1 MKWFVF
7 CLSVL
12 LGLLSKAS
20 YADHCSSLTVFG
32 AKSWQP
38 LSYVNKKTHQ
48 AEGIGYDLIKYI
60 AKDLNVSIQTKSV
73 IPWTRG
79 LSSLRKGHIDLAV
92 AIYFTEERTHDLIY
106 SDSYYTNEARI
117 FTRTDSNLEF
127 SELNDLLK
135 YSGGL
140 FVGGGYGDGFDK
152 FIERNK
158 PSVERVYHKDQLTG
172 MLLLGRIDYFVLDLW
187 DGVSFLKQKG
197 LESQI
202 KVLDVPVSSPNV
214 YFAMS
219 KRSHCKKLLPYINK
233 SIAQAKAKGIL
244 DGIIKKY
251 SYIGMDESD

>member
-1 MKWFVF
+1 MKWFVY
-7 CLSVL
+7 CLLVL
-12 LGLLSKAS
+12 LGLFSKAS

-32 AKSWQP
+32 SKSWQP

-60 AKDLNVSIQTKSV
+60 AKDLNVLIQTKPV

-79 LSSLRKGHIDLAV
+79 LSSLKEGKIDLAV
-92 AIYFTEERTHDLIY
+92 AIYFSEERTADLIY
-106 SDSYYTNEARI
+106 SDPYYTNEARI
-117 FTRTDSNLEF
+117 FTKTDGKLEF
-127 SELNDLLK
+127 SDINDLLK

-140 FVGGGYGDGFDK
+140 FAGGSYGDEFDK

-158 PSVERVYHKDQLTG
+158 PSVERVHHKDQLTG

-202 KVLDVPVSSPNV
+202 KILDVPVSSPNV
-214 YFAMS
+214 YFATS
-219 KRSHCKKLLPYINK
+219 KLSHCKKLLPYINK
-233 SIAQAKAKGIL
+233 SIAQAKANGVL
-244 DGIIKKY
+244 DAIIEKHTTK
-251 SYIGMDESD
+251 SVVQ